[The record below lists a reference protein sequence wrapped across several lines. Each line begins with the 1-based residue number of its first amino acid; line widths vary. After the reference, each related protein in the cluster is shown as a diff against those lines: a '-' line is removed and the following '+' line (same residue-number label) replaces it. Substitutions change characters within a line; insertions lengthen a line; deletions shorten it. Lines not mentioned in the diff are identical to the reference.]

1 MGPQFGETIYISGVN
16 GAREVKSNAHVA
28 MSKNS
33 DTEQKCY
40 PWVAGEDSTPNSFLT
55 NFWNCQKPVKTNS
68 RKYDVSHVTR

>member
-40 PWVAGEDSTPNSFLT
+40 PWVAGEDSTPNSFFNKLLELSET
-55 NFWNCQKPVKTNS
+55 SENQQS
-68 RKYDVSHVTR
+68 QI